1 MTIRTNSV
9 SFAQNSTLK
18 YKPAFPNTYQQE
30 HIKKI
35 RLFIITFKSLP
46 LPVFL
51 SNPMTLPNSQ
61 LEHLQRSEPVWF
73 FSFSSACAM
82 LAIPPPS

>member
-30 HIKKI
+30 HIKKKI

-51 SNPMTLPNSQ
+51 SHPVTLPNSQ
-61 LEHLQRSEPVWF
+61 STYKDQSQFGFSLSHLHVQ
-73 FSFSSACAM
+73 C
-82 LAIPPPS
+82 